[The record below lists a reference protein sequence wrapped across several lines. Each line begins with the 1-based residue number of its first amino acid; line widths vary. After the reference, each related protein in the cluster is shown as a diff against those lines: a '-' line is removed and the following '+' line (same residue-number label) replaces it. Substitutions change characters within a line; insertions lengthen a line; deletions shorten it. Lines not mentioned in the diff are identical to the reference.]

1 MESTQLQTQR
11 LHLKGISPQLIHH
24 FFNSRD
30 DAAII
35 DYFGCDAAGF
45 EKLKRMHEEGM
56 ETHRSSLYYFLIVN
70 QEDNRIM
77 GECGFHSWNKTH
89 RRAEVFYHLREDSDK
104 GKGYV
109 TEALRAVLDFGFA
122 QMQLNRIEAL
132 VADWNIPS
140 VKLLQRYKFTKEGRM
155 REHYLVNDTLED
167 SDCYAL
173 LKREWQTE
181 NP

>member
-45 EKLKRMHEEGM
+45 EKLKQMHQEGM

-70 QEDNRIM
+70 NEDSRIM
-77 GECGFHSWNKTH
+77 GECGFHNWNKTH
-89 RRAEVFYHLREDSDK
+89 RRAEVFYHLREESDK

-173 LKREWQTE
+173 LKREWQTQ